1 MQTPKFGRSACSDWG
16 KTKKG
21 IPPNLIVSIVAF
33 DHQYLLMFSWPRRW
47 KLTRWR
53 DLTFLVPPRKEIEK
67 RGENAPPPHSN
78 QPGIIRLGRSRSI
91 KDTKRGSCMAYVFRG
106 QWVFLLA
113 SCLSFETGLGISKH
127 MCAKALIFSP
137 TRKQQHPQL
146 ERKKR
151 IKLIS
156 RSKFAGGGKSSEQ
169 NFSIL
174 WLCKLLRFS
183 GLRIEST
190 QFEYHSHCCC
200 GKLGANFGVAWQS
213 SLSFQF
219 GGKRLFFFFWW
230 WEYILK
236 WWLLFGC
243 QPAIEVISVLTNIIL
258 FLSFQVGCYW
268 ILFRYADGWTGIC
281 RQTWLNLFGG
291 CDGQI

>member
-1 MQTPKFGRSACSDWG
+1 MFWDAVKCTLKILFKIVFKPSGELVQVSPDRFRFNFRSKWAVFLWYS
-16 KTKKG
+16 
-21 IPPNLIVSIVAF
+21 NS
-33 DHQYLLMFSWPRRW
+33 
-47 KLTRWR
+47 
-53 DLTFLVPPRKEIEK
+53 LTFLTITTIPERANSEIRSISLFWLRKDKKGHPSQSNCFNRCVWSSIFADVFLASTLKIDPMERSDFPRAPQVGNREK
-67 RGENAPPPHSN
+67 RGKCPPPPTN

-213 SLSFQF
+213 SLSF
-219 GGKRLFFFFWW
+219 
-230 WEYILK
+230 
-236 WWLLFGC
+236 
-243 QPAIEVISVLTNIIL
+243 
-258 FLSFQVGCYW
+258 
-268 ILFRYADGWTGIC
+268 
-281 RQTWLNLFGG
+281 
-291 CDGQI
+291 